1 MAVVQRLM
9 LLSCVQDIYIHI
21 RFSGTSAVQH
31 VYWISSFIYP
41 HLRYISSTSCVLDI
55 YIHISTSQVHQQYSM
70 CTGYL
75 HSYIHILGTQQ
86 YIMCTGY
93 LHSYLRYISTT
104 SCVLDIYI
112 HIHISGTLAVQHVYC
127 YLHSYPYLRYIS
139 STSCVLD
146 IFIHIS
152 TSQVHQQYIM
162 CTGYLHSYPYLR
174 FKQFIMCTGYLHSI
188 SCLHQQYI
196 IVLDLFISIFYVT
209 IGSTSCVL
217 YTEKGQIFI
226 CISVNLYIFISI
238 SYSSFTHSEYTNY

>member
-41 HLRYISSTSCVLDI
+41 YLRYISSTSCVLDI
-55 YIHISTSQVHQQYSM
+55 YIHISTSQVHQQY
-70 CTGYL
+70 
-75 HSYIHILGTQQ
+75 
-86 YIMCTGY
+86 IMCTGY
-93 LHSYLRYISTT
+93 LYSYPYLSTLAVQHLYCYLHSYPYLRCISST
-104 SCVLDIYI
+104 SCVLNIFI
-112 HIHISGTLAVQHVYC
+112 HIHILGTLAVNHVYC

-139 STSCVLD
+139 STSCVLY

-162 CTGYLHSYPYLR
+162 CTGYLHSYPYFR

-188 SCLHQQYI
+188 LCLHQQYI
-196 IVLDLFISIFYVT
+196 IVLDFFISIFYVT

-217 YTEKGQIFI
+217 YTEKGQ
-226 CISVNLYIFISI
+226 SI
-238 SYSSFTHSEYTNY
+238 SLSVYP